1 MQMVGWS
8 LAHLHLLGK
17 QRCRA
22 CVASPCAA
30 TVSASIDRSAGQF
43 AAAILGTGRHID
55 ERRAKRRTQPRI
67 AGVPFSIAPN
77 AASSKA
83 APGGI
88 VPSARKRKGPRAKAH
103 ECWFC
108 HARLIE
114 QVRVVSGPTPTSDEG
129 GCSPLLPSGNSLR
142 GAFVVR
148 CRRPT
153 DSCPP
158 ERSARQGPREAGDN
172 IEFVTP

>member
-1 MQMVGWS
+1 M
-8 LAHLHLLGK
+8 
-17 QRCRA
+17 
-22 CVASPCAA
+22 P
-30 TVSASIDRSAGQF
+30 
-43 AAAILGTGRHID
+43 
-55 ERRAKRRTQPRI
+55 
-67 AGVPFSIAPN
+67 
-77 AASSKA
+77 ASSKA

-88 VPSARKRKGPRAKAH
+88 VPSARKRKGPRAKAY

-153 DSCPP
+153 ASPSFGRQGEHMSDSPPFMSDSPPLKRPTDSCPS
-158 ERSARQGPREAGDN
+158 ERSARQGPREARGHRVRHPLTFARLHQIGAASFSRPQNPTRRVEGWPANSAPLIRAVRRPADRAS
-172 IEFVTP
+172 